1 MAQGNK
7 GRFITVEGVDGAGK
21 STQIE
26 VIAQTI
32 QKRGINLVRSREPG
46 GTPTAEL
53 IREILLHESLT
64 AKAELLLMF
73 AARQENLDKVVRPAL
88 AAGKWVL
95 CDRFTDASYAYQA
108 YGRGLPI
115 DLVKTLEDFVH
126 PDIKP
131 DLTVL
136 FDLDTEIA
144 ASRLQNDLDRFE
156 AEDKE
161 FHKRVRNGYLQLAK
175 NEPDRFMV
183 IDASQPKEIISE
195 ELIKKFSAWQ

>member
-1 MAQGNK
+1 MAKCNR

-26 VIAQTI
+26 VIARAI
-32 QKRGINLVRSREPG
+32 QNRGIDFVRSREPG

-64 AKAELLLMF
+64 AKGELLLMF

-115 DLVKTLEDFVH
+115 DLVKALENFVH
-126 PDIKP
+126 PDLKP

-144 ASRLQNDLDRFE
+144 AGRLQNTLDRFE
-156 AEDKE
+156 AEDRE
-161 FHKRVRNGYLQLAK
+161 FHKRVRNGYLQLAQ
-175 NEPDRFMV
+175 NEPKRFLV
-183 IDASQPKEIISE
+183 IDASQPKEKISE
-195 ELIKKFSAWQ
+195 ELTKKFSVWQ